1 VTRNLGRLLLTPD
14 QAAQVKSKLLDSST
28 KAVLVEGNLI
38 MVSDIQGV
46 VNGSQLRDADR
57 VKGGD
62 WKCQKH
68 GNWIPRGNKC
78 GYCGG

>member
-1 VTRNLGRLLLTPD
+1 
-14 QAAQVKSKLLDSST
+14 
-28 KAVLVEGNLI
+28 LVEGNLI